1 MCGLAAL
8 EIAQTVRQH
17 WDSLKEGGLGVS
29 VPDAGSSDPEKHG
42 RCVGSP

>member
-17 WDSLKEGGLGVS
+17 WDSLKEGGLGVTLPNAMAS
-29 VPDAGSSDPEKHG
+29 SPSHAGSRG
-42 RCVGSP
+42 